1 MPSLKSLA
9 IMAVVSATV
18 YVGIEHFKARKG

>member
-9 IMAVVSATV
+9 IMAVVSAAV
-18 YVGIEHFKARKG
+18 YVGIEHFKAAKG